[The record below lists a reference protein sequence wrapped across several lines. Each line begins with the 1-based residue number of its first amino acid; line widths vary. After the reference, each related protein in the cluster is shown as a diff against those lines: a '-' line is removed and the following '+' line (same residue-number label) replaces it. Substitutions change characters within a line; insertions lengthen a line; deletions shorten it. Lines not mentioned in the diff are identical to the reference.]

1 MVELNQIYRCN
12 VCGNMV
18 EVVKVGGG
26 ELVCCGQPM
35 ELLVERQ
42 TDVGPEKHIPI
53 VEKTENG
60 VIVKVGEVPHPMEE
74 SHYIHLIE
82 VIVDG
87 KVYRKTLNPGDEPSA
102 EFELE
107 KDEIKDLKVREYCI
121 IHGLWHG

>member
-1 MVELNQIYRCN
+1 MTELNQIYRCN
-12 VCGNMV
+12 VCGNIV
-18 EVVKVGGG
+18 EVVMAGVG

-35 ELLVERQ
+35 ELLIERQ

-53 VEKTENG
+53 VEKTG
-60 VIVKVGEVPHPMEE
+60 KGIIVKVGEVPHPMEE

-82 VIVDG
+82 VIADG
-87 KVYRKTLNPGDEPSA
+87 KVYRKTLQPGNDPSA

-107 KDEIKDLKVREYCI
+107 EGEIKDLKVREYCI